1 LKEQSD
7 FKELNFVKAIVIC
20 KESGEYLLDLI
31 LDYQINPILLSS
43 FVGALSLFGK
53 DGLGQIKEITIKG
66 LDLELIIINKHDLVF
81 LAIVDKSFMS
91 DKIREDYEKSLD
103 MFYLLYK
110 KDIEQYSLDTARF
123 ESFKKI
129 LILQIQ
135 EYFENYKEQ
144 QESNFGFLP
153 IKKKNN

>member
-1 LKEQSD
+1 LTEQSD

-31 LDYQINPILLSS
+31 LDNQINPILLSS

-81 LAIVDKSFMS
+81 LAIVEKAFMS

-129 LILQIQ
+129 IILQIQ
-135 EYFENYKEQ
+135 EYFETYKTQ
-144 QESNFGFLP
+144 YESNFGFLP
-153 IKKKNN
+153 IKKKIN

>member
-1 LKEQSD
+1 MYNQSD
-7 FKELNFVKAIVIC
+7 FKELNFIKAIVIC
-20 KESGEYLLDLI
+20 KESGEYLLDYI
-31 LDYQINPILLSS
+31 LDHQINPILLSS

-66 LDLELIIINKHDLVF
+66 LDLELIIINKHKLV
-81 LAIVDKSFMS
+81 LLVILEKSFVS

-135 EYFENYKEQ
+135 EYFENYKMLHKTDHE
-144 QESNFGFLP
+144 FLP
-153 IKKKNN
+153 IKK

>member
-1 LKEQSD
+1 MKEHSD
-7 FKELNFVKAIVIC
+7 LEELNFVKAIVIC
-20 KESGEYLLDLI
+20 KESGEYLLDFI
-31 LDYQINPILLSS
+31 LDHQINPISLSS
-43 FVGALSLFGK
+43 FIGALSMFGK

-66 LDLELIIINKHDLVF
+66 LNLELVIINKHKLV
-81 LAIVDKSFMS
+81 LLTIVDKSFMS

-135 EYFENYKEQ
+135 EHFENYKAQ
-144 QESNFGFLP
+144 HESNFGFLSV
-153 IKKKNN
+153 KKN

>member
-1 LKEQSD
+1 MKEQSD

>member
-1 LKEQSD
+1 MNEDSD

-31 LDYQINPILLSS
+31 LDHQINPILLSS

-129 LILQIQ
+129 IILQIQ
-135 EYFENYKEQ
+135 EYFENYKTQ
-144 QESNFGFLP
+144 HESNFGFLP
-153 IKKKNN
+153 IKKKIK